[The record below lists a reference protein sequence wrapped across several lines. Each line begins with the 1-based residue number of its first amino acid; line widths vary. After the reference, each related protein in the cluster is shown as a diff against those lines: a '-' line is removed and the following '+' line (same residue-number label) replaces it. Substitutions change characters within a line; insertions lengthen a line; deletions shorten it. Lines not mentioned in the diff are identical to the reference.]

1 MALNSSRHWLAIE
14 LGRFGQSIPKGALVL
29 DAGAGDQR
37 YQIYFQHCTYESAD
51 FEQVNKAYAQST
63 YVCDLSNIPIAA
75 ERYDAVIFT
84 QVMEHLPEPAAV
96 VQELFRVLKPG
107 GRIFYSAP
115 LFFHEHEVPYD
126 FMRYTRYG
134 VRSIFERAGFIVTE
148 VQWLEG
154 YLGTVSYKFLRMGK
168 SLPLKP
174 RAYGGG
180 VTGLALACGFGIL
193 RLLMRPLA
201 WLAARADCRHRWVD
215 SGFPLNYFGV
225 FEKPRA

>member
-14 LGRFGQSIPKGALVL
+14 LSRFGQSLPEGAAVL

-37 YQIYFQHCTYESAD
+37 YRIYFQHCRYESSD

-63 YVCDLSNIPIAA
+63 YVCDLSNIPAA
-75 ERYDAVIFT
+75 ADRYDAVIFT

-180 VTGLALACGFGIL
+180 VTGLALASGFGML
-193 RLLMRPLA
+193 RLLMRPMA

-215 SGFPLNYFGV
+215 PGFPLNYFGV
-225 FEKPRA
+225 FEKPLA